1 MGSMSTA
8 RRKVFRLILLP
19 VCLLLLA
26 VVLFGVVTR
35 RPEPR
40 FLGKFNARVIGESRL
55 FDYMYRDY
63 EVKGNSED
71 VLREMRRE
79 LIPQGWTVEEG
90 WFVETS
96 QEGRESEGRVWFF
109 EKGKEQYHFQPSQR
123 HPPRDRPKIVFLR
136 EMSWIERQWNEALIK
151 MGLRNRYMSVR

>member
-1 MGSMSTA
+1 MDVG
-8 RRKVFRLILLP
+8 RRKVFRLI
-19 VCLLLLA
+19 VILA
-26 VVLFGVVTR
+26 TAMVVGVVLFGVVTR

-96 QEGRESEGRVWFF
+96 QKGRESEGRVWFF
-109 EKGKEQYHFQPSQR
+109 EKGKEQYHFQPSER
-123 HPPRDRPKIVFLR
+123 NPPRDEHKIVFLS
-136 EMSWIERQWNEALIK
+136 EMSWIERQWHEALIK